1 MKKASFYLILFLALA
16 GLVDSAYLTWE
27 HFNNV
32 IPPCTINHF
41 LPILSNCG
49 EVLRSSY
56 SIIFGIP
63 LALTGIIQY
72 GLIFIITLLTIYK
85 KNILFC
91 FWLICQ
97 AFIGAL
103 ASLYFMYLQIFIIK
117 SICLYCTLSALI
129 SFTIFFLAYKKL
141 VKERLTIRFFLYG
154 FVYQKILKPIF
165 FLFDAEL
172 IHNFH
177 VDLGEL
183 LGYGFLKKI
192 VGWKFKY
199 IPPQLKQ
206 KLDGINFSGPIGLAA
221 GFDYDARLTQIL
233 PSLGFGFQTVGTVTN
248 SHYQGNPP
256 PRLGRLPK
264 SKSLM
269 VNKGFKNKGA
279 KIIAEKLNKLDF
291 ETPVGLSIGITN
303 SAEIRTIETGIKD
316 IISAFKIFEKSSV
329 RNSYY
334 ELNISC
340 PNLVHTKDIGFYQPK
355 NLNLLLSAVDK
366 LRLKKP
372 VFIKMP
378 IEKTNQEVF
387 SMIDV
392 IVKHKSIKGVIIGNL
407 QKDRKNSVLVQS
419 EVKKFKVGNFSG
431 KPCEQRSNELIK
443 LAYKNF
449 KNKLIIIGCGGVF
462 SAKDA
467 YKKIRLGAT
476 LVQLITGM
484 IFQGPQLISQINFE
498 LVDLAKRDGF
508 KNIKEAIGYENH

>member
-1 MKKASFYLILFLALA
+1 MIFLLLLSIA
-16 GLVDSAYLTWE
+16 GLIDSTYLTWE

-32 IPPCTINHF
+32 VPPCTINHF

-56 SIIFGIP
+56 SVIFGIP

-72 GLIFIITLLTIYK
+72 GLILIIVLLIIYK
-85 KNILFC
+85 KNLLFC

-97 AFIGAL
+97 ALIGTL

-117 SICLYCTLSALI
+117 SICFYCTLSALI

-141 VKERLTIRFFLYG
+141 IKERLTIRFFLYG
-154 FVYQKILKPIF
+154 FIYQKILKPIF
-165 FLFDAEL
+165 FLFDAEF

-177 VDLGEL
+177 VNLGEL
-183 LGYGFLKKI
+183 LGHGFLKKI
-192 VGWKFKY
+192 IGWKFKY
-199 IPPQLKQ
+199 TPWQLKQ
-206 KLDGINFSGPIGLAA
+206 KLAGIDFPGLVGLAT

-279 KIIAEKLNKLDF
+279 IIISQQLKNLQF
-291 ETPVGLSIGITN
+291 EIPLGISIGITN
-303 SAEIRTIETGIKD
+303 SVEIKTIETGIKD
-316 IISAFKIFEKSSV
+316 IISAFKIFEKSGV
-329 RNSYY
+329 KNSYY

-340 PNLVHTKDIGFYQPK
+340 PNLVNAKDISFYPSK
-355 NLNLLLSAVDK
+355 NLNLLLYAVDK

-372 VFIKMP
+372 VFVKMP
-378 IEKTNQEVF
+378 IEKNNQEVF

-407 QKDRKNSVLVQS
+407 QKNRKDPSLEPT
-419 EVKKFKVGNFSG
+419 EVNKFKVGNFSG

-443 LAYKNF
+443 LAYKNYRD
-449 KNKLIIIGCGGVF
+449 KLIIIGCGGIF
-462 SAKDA
+462 NADDA
-467 YKKIRLGAT
+467 YKKIKLGAS

-484 IFQGPQLISQINFE
+484 IFQGPQLISQVNLE
-498 LVDLAKRDGF
+498 LVDLLKQDGF
-508 KNIKEAIGYENH
+508 NNVRDAIGADNDK

>member
-1 MKKASFYLILFLALA
+1 MIFLLLLSIA
-16 GLVDSAYLTWE
+16 GLIDSIYLTWE

-56 SIIFGIP
+56 SVIFGIP

-72 GLIFIITLLTIYK
+72 GLIFIITLLIIYR
-85 KNILFC
+85 KNVLFR

-103 ASLYFMYLQIFIIK
+103 ASFYFMYLQIFVIK
-117 SICLYCTLSALI
+117 SICFYCTLSALI

-141 VKERLTIRFFLYG
+141 IKEQLTIRFFLYG

-172 IHNFH
+172 IHNLH

-183 LGYGFLKKI
+183 LGHGFLKKI
-192 VGWKFKY
+192 VGWKLKY
-199 IPPQLKQ
+199 TSAQLKQ
-206 KLDGINFSGPIGLAA
+206 KLAGIDFPGPVGLAA

-248 SHYQGNPP
+248 SPYQGNPP

-269 VNKGFKNKGA
+269 VNKGFKNKSA
-279 KIIAEKLNKLDF
+279 IIISHQLKNLQF
-291 ETPVGLSIGITN
+291 EIPVGISIGITN
-303 SAEIRTIETGIKD
+303 SIKIRTVEDEIKD
-316 IISAFKIFEKSSV
+316 IVSAFKIFEKNSKK
-329 RNSYY
+329 NSYY

-340 PNLVHTKDIGFYQPK
+340 PNLVNAKDISFYPPK
-355 NLNLLLSAVDK
+355 ILELLLSSVDS

-378 IEKTNQEVF
+378 IEKTNEEIS
-387 SMIDV
+387 SMLDI
-392 IVKHKSIKGVIIGNL
+392 IVKYKSIKGVVFGNL
-407 QKDRKNSVLVQS
+407 QKDRKNPSLVSS
-419 EVKKFKVGNFSG
+419 EVKKFKAGNFSG

-443 LAYKNF
+443 LAYKNY

-462 SAKDA
+462 SAEDA
-467 YKKIRLGAT
+467 YKKIKLGAS
-476 LVQLITGM
+476 LIQLITGM
-484 IFQGPQLISQINFE
+484 IFQGPQLISQINLE
-498 LVDLAKRDGF
+498 LIDLLQKDRF
-508 KNIKEAIGYENH
+508 KNISQAVGHTLRGQTL